1 MLKYLFIEAT
11 ILPVAGSN
19 HWPVKLEIDLKQ
31 RPPNKPFRFEAF
43 WLRKEGLMEK
53 LEEWWRMS
61 EQRGKNNMHTFQL
74 KLKEMKNKIKK
85 WNKEESGNITEDKK
99 RLEQRMADLQQMDIM
114 EGIEE
119 ERTQEEGRVLNQLE
133 ERRKQEE
140 ILWKQKSRV
149 QWLREGERNTKF
161 FHKEMVQH
169 RQRNRIFSI
178 KNQEGQRVIQH
189 EEIEKVMV
197 NHFKDILR
205 EPQTN
210 RADAIAKISTEIPNV
225 VTRDQNLALMRKI
238 TMEEVEDIVRNMKRN
253 KAPGPDGY
261 TVEFFQAGWKFLA
274 AEVLEVVEEA
284 RINQRIWP
292 GINST
297 LLTLIPKTN
306 QAEQADGFRPIAL
319 CNVIYKIVASIA
331 AQRLKLI
338 LPSII
343 SPEKTGFVE
352 GRQILDGLVVA
363 QEVLHTMKTKKEKGM
378 LIKLDLSKAYDRLS
392 WKYLERILKAF
403 GFCDRWVNWVISM
416 ISTLNF
422 SILLNGAPTATFNA
436 SRGLR
441 QGDPLSPFLFII
453 SAEGLGRYFKKE
465 ARERKIQGLRL
476 WGNRTTVTHQQF
488 VDDIMIYCK
497 ATLKEVNR
505 IKKILELFMD
515 GSGME
520 VNKDKSTTFF
530 FNTAEP
536 VKNHLTRVMGYR
548 TGDLP
553 TKYLGTMLDTSTLKI
568 GNWKNIIEKIMK
580 RLDNWTFRALN
591 LAVRVVLLKA
601 TIQAI
606 PIYPLSV
613 MAAPKGI
620 CNKLVEIY
628 RKFLWGGPKQQKK
641 WALYSWKSLTKP
653 KEKGG
658 LGVRDPWTLNQVLA
672 AKLRW
677 RWLQGGPDLWKEIWT
692 VKYNMPLSPEG
703 ILRDQN
709 IPRGSDIWNLSLQSR
724 DLVDNHIFWEIR
736 GGEIAGFWDEDWQ
749 QRGKM
754 MNLQGMQ
761 EIHRTGVDRGLL
773 TVKDYWNAVPGNE
786 EWREWKPLEE
796 WKRNATEEQIIAYR
810 KETDS
815 RKIKKRDGRDI
826 LRWGKETKGIF
837 SIQEAYKLKTHN
849 DPGEEEQKWKKIWKT
864 KWWPKIKLFA
874 WLVGRKRILTW
885 DRIQKRGF
893 FGPARCCLCNSAE
906 EDQEHLLNGCSA
918 AHFQWE
924 KMKNLFATTARN
936 PRDIIQTLTKSTGPE
951 EIWTSTLKQIKETI
965 LAENWVDE
973 DWKTKEAEIEIL
985 KKLNVEQGMIFHQA
999 SKQNFQLANQ
1009 SRSVFRK
1016 PLEGFIKLNC
1026 DRAAKG
1032 NPGPAGFGGIF
1043 RNGEGFT
1050 EWIYTER
1057 GGTMTNNE
1065 EEFMAVYQG
1074 LKIARRNGYRK
1085 LEIEGDST
1093 MVINAIRQLI
1103 QGKSWEKVVESWRS
1117 ASTVRDIGELLKNI
1131 DFMITSHVR
1140 REGNKPADCLANWGS
1155 NERMEPIDDS
1165 WTNQELLARWD
1176 GLNQLIR
1183 KDNHDAEQA

>member
-1 MLKYLFIEAT
+1 
-11 ILPVAGSN
+11 
-19 HWPVKLEIDLKQ
+19 
-31 RPPNKPFRFEAF
+31 
-43 WLRKEGLMEK
+43 
-53 LEEWWRMS
+53 
-61 EQRGKNNMHTFQL
+61 
-74 KLKEMKNKIKK
+74 
-85 WNKEESGNITEDKK
+85 
-99 RLEQRMADLQQMDIM
+99 
-114 EGIEE
+114 
-119 ERTQEEGRVLNQLE
+119 
-133 ERRKQEE
+133 
-140 ILWKQKSRV
+140 
-149 QWLREGERNTKF
+149 
-161 FHKEMVQH
+161 
-169 RQRNRIFSI
+169 
-178 KNQEGQRVIQH
+178 
-189 EEIEKVMV
+189 
-197 NHFKDILR
+197 
-205 EPQTN
+205 
-210 RADAIAKISTEIPNV
+210 
-225 VTRDQNLALMRKI
+225 MRKI

-253 KAPGPDGY
+253 KAPSPDGY
-261 TVEFFQAGWKFLA
+261 TVEFFQAGWKFFA
-274 AEVLEVVEEA
+274 SDVLEVVEEA

-306 QAEQADGFRPIAL
+306 QAEQADGFHPIAL
-319 CNVIYKIVASIA
+319 CNVIYKIVASIV

-343 SPEKTGFVE
+343 SPKQTGFVE

-363 QEVLHTMKTKKEKGM
+363 QEVLHTLKTKKEKGM

-416 ISTLNF
+416 ISTPNF
-422 SILLNGAPTATFNA
+422 SILLNGAPTTTFNA

-453 SAEGLGRYFKKE
+453 AAEGLGRYFKKE
-465 ARERKIQGLRL
+465 ARERKIQGLKL

-497 ATLKEVNR
+497 ATLQEVKR
-505 IKKILELFMD
+505 IKKILEIFMES
-515 GSGME
+515 SGME
-520 VNKDKSTTFF
+520 VNNDKSRTFF

-548 TGDLP
+548 IGDLP
-553 TKYLGTMLDTSTLKI
+553 TKYLGTMLDTSTLKL
-568 GNWKNIIEKIMK
+568 GNWKSIIEKITK

-591 LAVRVVLLKA
+591 MAARVVLLKA

-641 WALYSWKSLTKP
+641 WTLCSWKSLTKP
-653 KEKGG
+653 KGKGDLG
-658 LGVRDPWTLNQVLA
+658 LRDPWTLNQVLA

-677 RWLQGGPDLWKEIWT
+677 RWLQGGSDLWKEIWT

-724 DLVDNHIFWEIR
+724 DLVNNHIFWEIR
-736 GGEIAGFWDEDWQ
+736 GGQIARFWDEDWQ

-754 MNLQGMQ
+754 MNIPGMQ
-761 EIHRTGVDRGLL
+761 EIHRSGVDRGLL
-773 TVKDYWNAVPGNE
+773 TVKYYWNVAPGNE
-786 EWREWKPLEE
+786 EWRDWKPLEE
-796 WKRNATEEQIIAYR
+796 WNRNASEEQKSAYR
-810 KETDS
+810 KEIDS

-837 SIQEAYKLKTHN
+837 SIQEAYKLKTQN

-864 KWWPKIKLFA
+864 KWWPKIKMFA

-893 FGPARCCLCNSAE
+893 SGPARCCLCNLE
-906 EDQEHLLNGCSA
+906 EENQEHLLNGCSA
-918 AHFQWE
+918 AQFQWE
-924 KMKNLFATTARN
+924 KTESLFATTARN
-936 PRDIIQTLTKSTGPE
+936 PPGFNIWNLWKERNSRIFKGKATGPE
-951 EIWTSTLKQIKETI
+951 EIWKRTLKQIKETI
-965 LAENWVDE
+965 LAENWADK
-973 DWKTKEAEIEIL
+973 DWKTTDAETEIL
-985 KKLNVEQGMIFHQA
+985 KKINVEQGMIYQQV
-999 SKQNFQLANQ
+999 SKQNRQLANQ

-1016 PLEGFIKLNC
+1016 PPEGFIKLNC
-1026 DRAAKG
+1026 DGTAKG
-1032 NPGPAGFGGIF
+1032 DPGPAGFGGIF
-1043 RNGEGFT
+1043 RNEDGAT
-1050 EWIYTER
+1050 EWIYAEH

-1065 EEFMAVYQG
+1065 AEFMAVYQG

-1093 MVINAIRQLI
+1093 MVSISQ
-1103 QGKSWEKVVESWRS
+1103 S
-1117 ASTVRDIGELLKNI
+1117 
-1131 DFMITSHVR
+1131 R
-1140 REGNKPADCLANWGS
+1140 RMFD
-1155 NERMEPIDDS
+1155 ERVI
-1165 WTNQELLARWD
+1165 
-1176 GLNQLIR
+1176 NQLTAWRTGEAMNEWNQSMTAGPIR
-1183 KDNHDAEQA
+1183 KGWHDGTG